1 MAAETFRIEIPI
13 DVEDNTEPGV
23 SSAKRKVKSFD
34 DVNRKT
40 QERLDKMNRT
50 KYRVVLD
57 ALDRASSVI
66 GAVRSKVGGFAGRT
80 FSFTLKV
87 LDIATAPLRG
97 VLNLVTSIQ
106 GAVLGATGAFAGIY
120 QPMNLAGDYEQTVVA
135 FNTLLG
141 SAEKATKF
149 LKEAQQFANTTPF
162 EFPELLDSSK
172 LLLAFGFQADN
183 ILDMM
188 ETIGDTSS
196 GLGAGAE
203 GIDRITRA
211 LGQMYAKGRVQ
222 AEELLQLQEMG
233 VPAAEILQQELGLT
247 AEQVAN
253 IGNESVNASVA
264 IQALLTGMDK
274 RFGGMMANQSKTAKG
289 MISTIKDTIQNNL
302 IRNWGEGLWEGVKP
316 GLEKVTTWLDENQ
329 DTVAEWGEAWK
340 EAGANISKWVMDR
353 IDGLRKT
360 VSDLVNSQEWKDAES
375 FGEKVSLA
383 WDKIIAEPFDA
394 WWNSTAKAWLS
405 EKAASIGHGLGSAIS
420 TGLLGLLGIDVSD
433 ALADGKTV
441 GSSFIDG
448 FAQGFDT
455 EKITAALK
463 TWADENKEIVAAIG
477 IGIGAKM
484 LGGIITG
491 LGKLAELKNLF
502 GGKGSKATEAAGA
515 SGGSRYTTT
524 TMNVTASVVNVYG
537 NSIGNRTSTSANVA
551 GASGS
556 SLPVLAGA
564 GAGGVG
570 RALIGGAPLA
580 LPGGQLALPGEVATT
595 AAGGGKAAWLAQAP
609 GGVIGSLLAKAGVAL
624 GSGASTAA
632 GAAAAG
638 AASIGGGI
646 LGGIGIIDGIRNIIR
661 GTQTS
666 GKEAQD
672 EYAKGGTKIGMVGAG
687 AATGAAIGAAFG
699 GIGAVPGALV
709 GAGVGGIGA
718 LLGGDSLGQVISD
731 ALDEGG
737 ALSTFWENT
746 KETAGNAWEAI
757 KTGASDAGTWVSEK
771 LGSAGDWISEK
782 WSGFSEWFDSS
793 VWTPVKD
800 VGISAINIAAGAWGS
815 AKETISEG
823 WADFSGWFDEN
834 IWTPVTEAAQNA
846 GDWISERWTEAKQ
859 WISDG
864 WSDFSSWFDSNVWEP
879 VKEAAAGAGQWIE
892 DRWTEARTWVGDR
905 WNDFSTWFDESIWT
919 PVKTGA
925 QNAATWVSTRWTE
938 AKTFLS
944 ESWQTVSTW
953 FSENVWE
960 PVKTAAKDAGAW
972 LGDKFTAAKDAVH
985 TAWAGVSTWFEDNVW
1000 TPIKNGASAAW
1011 DWVGDKLNG
1020 IGAWIGDQWHSF
1032 TDWLGGLGQKGS
1044 EVTGLTTSQ
1053 GKSTVLEHAWGGIMT
1068 RPHMGIVAEDG
1079 AESIIPLSPSKR
1091 GRGIDLWERT
1101 GQALGVRPYAEGG
1114 IVGEPEDTAAI
1125 PLDTGSS
1132 GGPRI
1137 DVHLEM
1143 SPQFVVEARESG
1155 LDEES
1160 IVAIIKARIRE
1171 MVDDISDEL
1180 AERLARIF
1188 ANMPVKGGA

>member
-34 DVNRKT
+34 DVNRQT
-40 QERLDKMNRT
+40 QERLEKMNRS
-50 KYRVVLD
+50 KYQVVLD
-57 ALDRASSVI
+57 ALDRASGVV
-66 GAVRSKVGGFAGRT
+66 GTVRSKVGGIAGKT
-80 FSFTLKV
+80 FSFSLKV
-87 LDIATAPLRG
+87 LDVATAPLRG
-97 VLNLVTSIQ
+97 ILNLVTSIE

-120 QPMNLAGDYEQTVVA
+120 QPMSLAGDYEQTVVA

-149 LKEAQQFANTTPF
+149 LAEAQEFANKTPF
-162 EFPELLDSSK
+162 EFPELLNSSK
-172 LLLAFGFQADN
+172 LLLAFGFEAEN
-183 ILDMM
+183 VLDMM

-196 GLGAGAE
+196 GLCAGSE

-222 AEELLQLQEMG
+222 AEELLQLQELG
-233 VPAAEILQQELGLT
+233 VPAAEILQEELGLT

-253 IGNESVNASVA
+253 IGNESVNASLA

-274 RFGGMMANQSKTAKG
+274 RFGGMMDNQSKTAKG

-302 IRNWGEGLWEGVKP
+302 IRNWGEGLWEGIKP
-316 GLEKVTTWLDENQ
+316 GLEEVTNWLDENQ
-329 DTVAEWGEAWK
+329 DTVAEWGEAWR
-340 EAGANISKWVMDR
+340 EAGANISKWVMDKV
-353 IDGLRKT
+353 DGLRKT
-360 VSDLVNSQEWKDAES
+360 ISDLVNSREWQEAET
-375 FGEKVSLA
+375 FGEKISLA
-383 WDKIIAEPFDA
+383 WNAIIAEPFNE
-394 WWNSTAKAWLS
+394 WWSSTGQAWLT
-405 EKAASIGHGLGSAIS
+405 EKAASIGKGLGSAIT

-433 ALADGKTV
+433 ALEDGKTV
-441 GSSFIDG
+441 GGSFIEG
-448 FAQGFDT
+448 FQEGFDT
-455 EKITAALK
+455 EQITAALK
-463 TWADENKEIVAAIG
+463 TWASENKEIVAAIG

-502 GGKGSKATEAAGA
+502 GGKGSKAAEAAGR

-537 NSIGNRTSTSANVA
+537 NSVGNRAATVANAA
-551 GASGS
+551 GATGS
-556 SLPVLAGA
+556 LLP
-564 GAGGVG
+564 
-570 RALIGGAPLA
+570 A
-580 LPGGQLALPGEVATT
+580 LPGAGTAAGRVLTGATQVALPGTVAST
-595 AAGGGKAAWLAQAP
+595 AAGGAKAAWLAQAP

-632 GAAAAG
+632 GAVAAG
-638 AASIGGGI
+638 AAGIGGGI
-646 LGGIGIIDGIRNIIR
+646 LGGVGIIDGIRNIIR

-687 AATGAAIGAAFG
+687 AAAGAAIGSVVPVVG
-699 GIGAVPGALV
+699 TGIGALV

-757 KTGASDAGTWVSEK
+757 KTGASDAGAWVSEK
-771 LGSAGDWISEK
+771 IGSAGDWISEK

-815 AKETISEG
+815 AKESISEG

-834 IWTPVTEAAQNA
+834 IWTPVTEAAQEA
-846 GDWISERWTEAKQ
+846 GEWISERWTEAKQ
-859 WISDG
+859 WVSEG
-864 WSDFSSWFDSNVWEP
+864 WADFTSWFDSNVWEP
-879 VKEAAAGAGQWIE
+879 VKEAAATAGQWIE
-892 DRWTEARTWVGDR
+892 DRWTEARTWVGER
-905 WNDFSTWFDESIWT
+905 WSDFSTWFDESIWT
-919 PVKTGA
+919 PIKTGA

-953 FSENVWE
+953 FSESVWE
-960 PVKTAAKDAGAW
+960 PLKTAAKDAGEW
-972 LGDKFTAAKDAVH
+972 LGDKFTAAKDAIH
-985 TAWAGVSTWFEDNVW
+985 TAWTGVSTWFEDNVW
-1000 TPIKNGASAAW
+1000 TPIKNGATAAW
-1011 DWVGDKLNG
+1011 NWVGEKLDG
-1020 IGAWIGDQWHSF
+1020 IGVWIGNQWNSF

-1044 EVTGLTTSQ
+1044 EATGLTTSQ

-1068 RPHMGIVAEDG
+1068 KPHMGIVAEDG

-1091 GRGIDLWERT
+1091 GRGVDLWEKT
-1101 GQALGVRPYAEGG
+1101 GQALGVQPYADGG
-1114 IVGEPEDTAAI
+1114 IVGTTDEDSTV
-1125 PLDTGSS
+1125 PLDTGST
-1132 GGPRI
+1132 GGPRVDI
-1137 DVHLEM
+1137 HLEM
-1143 SPQFVVEARESG
+1143 TPQFVIEARDSG
-1155 LDEES
+1155 LDEEG

-1180 AERLARIF
+1180 AERLARVF

>member
-66 GAVRSKVGGFAGRT
+66 GAVRSKVGGFAGKT
-80 FSFTLKV
+80 FSFTVKV
-87 LDIATAPLRG
+87 LDVATAPLRG

-183 ILDMM
+183 ILNMM

-233 VPAAEILQQELGLT
+233 VPAAEILQQELGLS

-302 IRNWGEGLWEGVKP
+302 IRNWGEGLWEGIKP
-316 GLEKVTTWLDENQ
+316 GLAKVTTWLDENQ
-329 DTVAEWGEAWK
+329 ETVAKWGEAWK
-340 EAGANISKWVMDR
+340 EAGSNISKWVMER
-353 IDGLRKT
+353 VEGLQRT
-360 VSDLVNSQEWKDAES
+360 ITDLVNSKEWKGAET

-383 WDKIIAEPFDA
+383 WDKIIAEPFNA
-394 WWNSTAKAWLS
+394 WWNSTGQAWLS
-405 EKAASIGHGLGSAIS
+405 EKAASIGHGLGSAIT

-441 GSSFIDG
+441 GGSFIDG
-448 FAQGFDT
+448 FTQGFDT
-455 EKITAALK
+455 EKITEALK
-463 TWADENKEIVAAIG
+463 TWADENKEIIAAIG
-477 IGIGAKM
+477 IGMGAKM

-502 GGKGSKATEAAGA
+502 SGKGSKAAEAAGA
-515 SGGSRYTTT
+515 SSGSRYTTT

-537 NSIGNRTSTSANVA
+537 NSMGSRASTAANAA
-551 GASGS
+551 GASGGF
-556 SLPVLAGA
+556 LPALASA

-570 RALIGGAPLA
+570 RALIGGANLA
-580 LPGGQLALPGEVATT
+580 LPGGQLALPGTVTT
-595 AAGGGKAAWLAQAP
+595 GAAGGGKAAWLAQAP

-624 GSGASTAA
+624 GSGASTAG
-632 GAAAAG
+632 GAVAAG
-638 AASIGGGI
+638 AAGIGGGI

-661 GTQTS
+661 GTQTT
-666 GKEAQD
+666 GKEAQN

-687 AATGAAIGAAFG
+687 AAAGAAIGAAFG

-718 LLGGDSLGQVISD
+718 LLGGNSIGQALSD

-737 ALSTFWENT
+737 WLNNMGDAVGTFFSETLPEKWGEFWNGVGDFFTETIPYGLGFATGKVQTFFTETLPSKWTEFWNGVGNFFTESVPAWWEN
-746 KETAGNAWEAI
+746 
-757 KTGASDAGTWVSEK
+757 
-771 LGSAGDWISEK
+771 
-782 WSGFSEWFDSS
+782 
-793 VWTPVKD
+793 VK
-800 VGISAINIAAGAWGS
+800 AGATTFFTVTIP
-815 AKETISEG
+815 AKWTEFWDGIGNFFTETIPTWWEG
-823 WADFSGWFDEN
+823 
-834 IWTPVTEAAQNA
+834 
-846 GDWISERWTEAKQ
+846 
-859 WISDG
+859 
-864 WSDFSSWFDSNVWEP
+864 
-879 VKEAAAGAGQWIE
+879 
-892 DRWTEARTWVGDR
+892 
-905 WNDFSTWFDESIWT
+905 
-919 PVKTGA
+919 VKTGA
-925 QNAATWVSTRWTE
+925 TEFFTVTIPNKWTE
-938 AKTFLS
+938 FWNGVGNFFTESIPTWWGNLTSKVS
-944 ESWQTVSTW
+944 EFFTVTIPNAWNSFW
-953 FSENVWE
+953 DGLWSSVSGFFGGVW
-960 PVKTAAKDAGAW
+960 
-972 LGDKFTAAKDAVH
+972 DK
-985 TAWAGVSTWFEDNVW
+985 
-1000 TPIKNGASAAW
+1000 
-1011 DWVGDKLNG
+1011 
-1020 IGAWIGDQWHSF
+1020 
-1032 TDWLGGLGQKGS
+1032 
-1044 EVTGLTTSQ
+1044 VTGAFGSGYSDAT
-1053 GKSTVLEHAWGGIMT
+1053 EHAWGGIMT
-1068 RPHMGIVAEDG
+1068 KPHMGIVAEDG

-1155 LDEES
+1155 LDEEG

>member
-87 LDIATAPLRG
+87 LDVATAPLRG

-289 MISTIKDTIQNNL
+289 MISTIKDTVQNNL

-394 WWNSTAKAWLS
+394 WWNSTGKAWLS
-405 EKAASIGHGLGSAIS
+405 EKAASIGHGLGSAIT

-537 NSIGNRTSTSANVA
+537 NSIGNRTSTAANVA

-580 LPGGQLALPGEVATT
+580 LPGRQLALPGEVVTT

-638 AASIGGGI
+638 AASIGSGI

-666 GKEAQD
+666 GKSAQD
-672 EYAKGGTKIGMVGAG
+672 EYAKGGTKIGMIGAG
-687 AATGAAIGAAFG
+687 AGIGAAVG
-699 GIGAVPGALV
+699 SVVPVVGTGVGALV

-718 LLGGDSLGQVISD
+718 LLGGDSIGEALSD

-737 ALSTFWENT
+737 WINNMGDAVGTFFSETLPEKWGEFWDGVGDFFTETIPYGLGFATGKVQTFFTETLPSKWTEFWNGVGNFFTESVPAWWEN
-746 KETAGNAWEAI
+746 
-757 KTGASDAGTWVSEK
+757 
-771 LGSAGDWISEK
+771 
-782 WSGFSEWFDSS
+782 
-793 VWTPVKD
+793 VK
-800 VGISAINIAAGAWGS
+800 AGATTFFTVTIP
-815 AKETISEG
+815 AKWTEFWDGVGNFFTETIPTWWEG
-823 WADFSGWFDEN
+823 
-834 IWTPVTEAAQNA
+834 
-846 GDWISERWTEAKQ
+846 
-859 WISDG
+859 
-864 WSDFSSWFDSNVWEP
+864 
-879 VKEAAAGAGQWIE
+879 
-892 DRWTEARTWVGDR
+892 
-905 WNDFSTWFDESIWT
+905 
-919 PVKTGA
+919 VKTGA
-925 QNAATWVSTRWTE
+925 TEFFTVTIPNKWTDFWDGVGNFFTESIPTWWGNLTSKVSEFFTVTIPNAWNGFWDGLWSNVSG
-938 AKTFLS
+938 F
-944 ESWQTVSTW
+944 
-953 FSENVWE
+953 FGGVW
-960 PVKTAAKDAGAW
+960 
-972 LGDKFTAAKDAVH
+972 DK
-985 TAWAGVSTWFEDNVW
+985 
-1000 TPIKNGASAAW
+1000 
-1011 DWVGDKLNG
+1011 
-1020 IGAWIGDQWHSF
+1020 
-1032 TDWLGGLGQKGS
+1032 
-1044 EVTGLTTSQ
+1044 VTGAFGSGYSDAT
-1053 GKSTVLEHAWGGIMT
+1053 EHAWGGIMT
-1068 RPHMGIVAEDG
+1068 KPHMGIVAEDG

-1091 GRGIDLWERT
+1091 SRGIDLWERT
-1101 GQALGVRPYAEGG
+1101 GQALGVRPYADGG
-1114 IVGEPEDTAAI
+1114 IVGTTDEEHTV
-1125 PLDTGSS
+1125 PLETGST
-1132 GGPRI
+1132 GGPRVDI
-1137 DVHLEM
+1137 HLEM
-1143 SPQFVVEARESG
+1143 TPQFVIEARDSG
-1155 LDEES
+1155 LDEEG